1 MTKKE
6 ASIIVIEEF
15 SKSGLIIGDYIF
27 EGQIYSDKEVDKINQ
42 AIDNFTNSLRV
53 RANALKK
60 TDEKKS

>member
-6 ASIIVIEEF
+6 ANIIVIEEF

-53 RANALKK
+53 RVNVLKK